1 MGKPT
6 VEISADTRSRIE
18 RHIDDLASS
27 DKATALPAERRLIR
41 FGSKAVELLIE
52 AANSVESQVR
62 FRSVWAL
69 GKSRDERA
77 LPTILR
83 LTKDLDGAV
92 AYDAIMALGELGDM
106 RAVPYLFELAAMPND
121 ERSLVSAS
129 RTALARLGHP
139 VDWDDEE

>member
-1 MGKPT
+1 MGT
-6 VEISADTRSRIE
+6 IMEISADTRSRIE
-18 RHIDDLASS
+18 RHIGNLGSS
-27 DKATALPAERRLIR
+27 DTAIALAAERRLIR
-41 FGSKAVELLIE
+41 FGTKAVDLLID
-52 AANSVESQVR
+52 AANNVDPQVR

-83 LTKDLDGAV
+83 LTHDVDEAV

-106 RAVPYLFELAAMPND
+106 RAVPHLLELAAMPDD

-129 RTALARLGHP
+129 RTALWKLGQLP
-139 VDWDDEE
+139 AEWDDEE